1 MIRTTR
7 SARDFHGFPP
17 ICFRERRTASC
28 GRLQS
33 PCSVGRRFGSVAT
46 ENCLK
51 IGVHSRLA
59 CAIPICQKQEF
70 SPKRSGT
77 ASTVG
82 TAVPDTRTA
91 GFLYSRPV
99 HRRPRNLASKLAL
112 GNPRFLAFLCL
123 QYVGSCL
130 YIPTFRKDTAMPDH
144 LVAEIVKLVKKAGI
158 LRPRDLRAHGIP
170 RLYLGLAVEQGA
182 ITRVGRGLYTA
193 RGAKPTEHHS
203 LAQASKR
210 VPKGVVC
217 LLSALRF
224 HDLTTQSPFEVWLA
238 IGEKARLPKLDNPPL
253 RIVRFS
259 QKTLIYGVQE
269 HSIEGIAVR
278 VYSPAKT
285 VADCFRY
292 RNKIG
297 LDVALEAL
305 RECKRKRRA
314 TTDDIWKAAKACR
327 VANVMR
333 PYLES
338 LQ

>member
-1 MIRTTR
+1 MRQFGVGTPAVVKSR
-7 SARDFHGFPP
+7 SSPQNVLAQLAQQYQT
-17 ICFRERRTASC
+17 RERLVFYTPAS
-28 GRLQS
+28 
-33 PCSVGRRFGSVAT
+33 
-46 ENCLK
+46 
-51 IGVHSRLA
+51 
-59 CAIPICQKQEF
+59 
-70 SPKRSGT
+70 
-77 ASTVG
+77 STC
-82 TAVPDTRTA
+82 
-91 GFLYSRPV
+91 
-99 HRRPRNLASKLAL
+99 RPRDLTSKLAP
-112 GNPRFLAFLCL
+112 GDPRFLAFVGL

-130 YIPTFRKDTAMPDH
+130 YIPTFRKDTTMPDH

-158 LRPRDLRAHGIP
+158 LRPRDLHAHGIP

-182 ITRVGRGLYTA
+182 ITRVGRGLYIA

-269 HSIEGIAVR
+269 HSIEGVAVR